1 MINALDRARALRLD
15 CVQVFT
21 RNQRQWRAPPLRDED
36 RDAWCRRLAQMG
48 WNDVEDGAR
57 VISHNSYLVNLASPD
72 RAARGRSITLQ
83 RDEMERCEALR
94 IPLLV
99 AHPGARLGKPRLR
112 GQAND
117 LSGPISREE
126 RAGLRRIAASLDRLH
141 RDLRGYS
148 VITCLETT
156 VGSGT
161 NLGYD
166 FRHLA
171 AIREQVAEPDRVG
184 FCFDTCHVTAAGY
197 DMSTAAGARA
207 VLEAFDTTCGL
218 AHLRAVHLNDSI
230 GARGSRLDRHAHI
243 GEGTCGR
250 SCFAALLGHQALARV
265 PMVLETAKEDDA
277 SGRPMDRVNIARLRR
292 MARARSASR

>member
-1 MINALDRARALRLD
+1 MVNALDRARALRLD

-21 RNQRQWRAPPLRDED
+21 RNQRQWRAPPLRAED
-36 RDAWCRRLAQMG
+36 LEAWWSRLSQMG
-48 WNDVEDGAR
+48 WDDAEDGDR

-83 RDEMERCEALR
+83 RDEMERCEALG

-117 LSGPISREE
+117 LSGPISRAE
-126 RAGLRRIAASLDRLH
+126 RAGLRRIGASLDRLH
-141 RDLRGYS
+141 RDLPGYR
-148 VITCLETT
+148 VVTCLETT

-171 AIREQVAEPDRVG
+171 AVREQVREPHRVG

-197 DMSTAAGARA
+197 DMSTPGAARE
-207 VLEAFDTTCGL
+207 VLESFDASCGL
-218 AHLRAVHLNDSI
+218 EHLRAVHLNDSI
-230 GARGSRLDRHAHI
+230 GALGSRLDRHAHI

-250 SCFAALLGHQALARV
+250 SCFAALLGNRALARV
-265 PMVLETAKEDDA
+265 PMVLETAKEDDV
-277 SGRPMDRVNIARLRR
+277 SGRPMDRVNITRLRR
-292 MARARSASR
+292 MARARLPS